1 MPSARRCRRV
11 LFALAFLVLPV
22 PYRVVEGGWVPPVWL
37 AAVAGLTGFSA
48 ATEGGEVSVRIA
60 RGFAIEAALAA
71 LGAYLVAAAL
81 AWTLARG
88 LAPARRR
95 VALWLAVAAAVVA
108 AALPIYTTTAVRSG
122 AHVRL
127 PALFRIG

>member
-22 PYRVVEGGWVPPVWL
+22 PYRVVEGGWVPPIWL
-37 AAVAGLTGFSA
+37 AAVAGLTGYSA
-48 ATEGGEVSVRIA
+48 ATDGGEVSVRLS

-71 LGAYLVAAAL
+71 LGAYVVAAAL
-81 AWTLARG
+81 AWGLARG

-95 VALWLAVAAAVVA
+95 LVLWLVVVAAVVA
-108 AALPIYTTTAVRSG
+108 AALPIYTTTAVRG
-122 AHVRL
+122 GTHVRL
-127 PALFRIG
+127 PALFRVG